1 MQILLGPSRRHPVQ
15 CGGSEVTRVECYSTV
30 SLSEFRPSR
39 CPVKVNFGASGA
51 DTRPGRGGELQ
62 QAIVLECF
70 IVLR

>member
-1 MQILLGPSRRHPVQ
+1 M
-15 CGGSEVTRVECYSTV
+15 TRVECYSTV

-51 DTRPGRGGELQ
+51 DTRPGHGGELQ